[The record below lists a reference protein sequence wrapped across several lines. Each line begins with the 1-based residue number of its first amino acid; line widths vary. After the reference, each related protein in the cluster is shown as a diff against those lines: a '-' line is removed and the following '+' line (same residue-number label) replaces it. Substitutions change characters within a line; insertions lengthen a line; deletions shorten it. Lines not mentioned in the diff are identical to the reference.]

1 MPDLLVHVLAPWIG
15 CKLFQLRFHKLMER
29 DIALVMLGSVL
40 PDLVALGYLLQAL
53 GIDAGGFL
61 MPFHTPIGSA
71 LVAAMISLMFSK
83 RMRAFCLLAF
93 GVATH
98 YALDSLLLHANGGMV
113 LLFPFDW
120 RWGFQLGIIPSDSWI
135 PAIITV
141 VAAALL
147 IVALK
152 LRKRRKAFR

>member
-1 MPDLLVHVLAPWIG
+1 MPDVLAHVLAPWIG
-15 CKLFQLRFHKLMER
+15 CKLFQLRFHKLMGR

-40 PDLVALGYLLQAL
+40 PDLVAIGYLLQAL
-53 GIDAGGFL
+53 RIDAGGFL

-71 LVAAMISLMFSK
+71 LVVAMISLVVSR
-83 RMRAFCLLAF
+83 RMRAFCLLTLGA
-93 GVATH
+93 ATH

-120 RWGFQLGIIPSDSWI
+120 RWGFQLGLIPSDSWI

-141 VAAALL
+141 VAAASLL
-147 IVALK
+147 AALELK
-152 LRKRRKAFR
+152 KRRKAFR